1 MTLQHPPPQV
11 PLPTANSLLPVV
23 ATGLIDQDRKRIE
36 DALETGPKSPGW
48 GEGFRQ

>member
-36 DALETGPKSPGW
+36 DALDHSVPANTRITYASA
-48 GEGFRQ
+48 